1 MKSREKI
8 PGDRFVQS
16 LARGLSVIK
25 TFGADMPRQTLT
37 EVAERAGLDRAGARR
52 ILLTLET
59 LGYLA
64 REGRSF
70 FPTPRI
76 LDLGYSY
83 LASIPWWS
91 VAERKMSHLA
101 STINESVTLGVLD
114 RTRIVLVACA
124 TAQNLVTIN
133 LTIGRR
139 SPAYCT
145 AIGRIL
151 LGGLTDAHLNEI
163 LREIKLLKN
172 TKHTVTSIPELKRII
187 RRDFN
192 QGWSI
197 VNQEY
202 EPSICSIA
210 VPVYSRVGQL
220 LAAMCVVGTPL
231 RTTPEKMKNDFLPRL
246 TETVQNLWD

>member
-1 MKSREKI
+1 M
-8 PGDRFVQS
+8 QS

-25 TFGADMPRQTLT
+25 TFGADTPRQTLT

-52 ILLTLET
+52 ILLTLES

-70 FPTPRI
+70 FPTPKI

-91 VAERKMSHLA
+91 LAERKMSYLA

-114 RTRIVLVACA
+114 RAQIVLISCA
-124 TAQNLVTIN
+124 NSQNMLSIN

-151 LGGLTDAHLNEI
+151 LGGLTEAHLNET
-163 LREIKLLKN
+163 LRETKLV
-172 TKHTVTSIPELKRII
+172 KHTKQTITSIPELKRII
-187 RRDFN
+187 QRDFN

-210 VPVYSRVGQL
+210 VPVNSRARQL
-220 LAAMCVVGTPL
+220 IAAMCVVGTPL
-231 RTTPEKMKNDFLPRL
+231 RTSPEDIQGRFLPKL
-246 TETVQNLWD
+246 AETARTLWD